1 MDYDLRVC
9 TWNIRMRWIGQG
21 CKSQAHCD
29 IYYSCHA
36 ERREFGCGFVV
47 DRRLRHLVSGFTL
60 VNQRLAKILIKA
72 KFHNISLICAHAATE
87 EKDNA
92 VKDAFY
98 ANLEVRCECQREGR
112 VRMYLW
118 SHSTSTKPLG
128 CLVIDQPATRLITL

>member
-1 MDYDLRVC
+1 MADI
-9 TWNIRMRWIGQG
+9 TAIQKIRWIGQG
-21 CKSQAHCD
+21 CKNRAHCD

-36 ERREFGCGFVV
+36 ERREFRCGLVV
-47 DRRLRHLVSGFTL
+47 GWRLRHLVSGFTL

-98 ANLEVRCECQREGR
+98 ANLEDLYDKCPAHYIKIVLGVFNAKMGQEGIFDPT
-112 VRMYLW
+112 V
-118 SHSTSTKPLG
+118 G
-128 CLVIDQPATRLITL
+128 